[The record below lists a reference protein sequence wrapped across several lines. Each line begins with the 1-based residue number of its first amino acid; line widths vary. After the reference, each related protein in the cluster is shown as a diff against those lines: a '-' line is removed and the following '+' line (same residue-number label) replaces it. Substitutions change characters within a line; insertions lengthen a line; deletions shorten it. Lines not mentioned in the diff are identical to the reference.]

1 MSGETVNAPKR
12 LLGARKLGLPA
23 GRFCVVLLLI
33 AVLTGGFRV
42 HLLGLG
48 KQDPELLASLKRKGA
63 LCGFI
68 YKAPWNKED
77 RLVLANSKFKALLDI
92 SELDEDT
99 AARLCRGEFAELTH
113 YYIYEADGPRN
124 PGVFD
129 YRRYLLSR
137 GVKYCIKVFKDGVR
151 FSGIAPENA
160 FPGILHFAGA
170 RIRGDI
176 GRMLTRELGEDAGV
190 LAGAVMTGETGA
202 LDEDLKA
209 SFRNGGVSHLMA
221 VSGMHVLFVL
231 LPVRVL
237 SRNRRTGFTAR
248 QLLLIPPLLAFMM
261 IADFSSS
268 VVRATVSALFA
279 AVSAALGRPGDRLNA
294 LCLSAA
300 IQLFV
305 NPYVLFGSGFIMS
318 YISVLALIFV
328 APRVAAL
335 FSRIRYR
342 ERPGVKNARLAD
354 HGALAAGIAV
364 NLCLLPASARM
375 FGSISPVGLITTLYA
390 SPLAAA
396 LCTGGYGLWLLEK
409 LDYLYILRPAAW
421 LLKYF
426 LKGVCLLMTGIAG
439 LGSRIPPPFGHF
451 AVRRPSMAALALLYC
466 LILICFTGAVAK
478 VKAIVRTLAEKLRT
492 RRIYRAAAALTAT
505 AAVLTAVYVYRGR
518 PLIDA
523 LVIDVGQGS
532 SMLVRADGYCGL
544 VDVGSGKTDVAR
556 VVRAGGIERLDYI
569 VLTHGHTD
577 HAGGLEGVLE
587 EFSPGRVYVS
597 ADTSPS
603 LSAAVREALNAGWE
617 VVRANDGDVVE
628 LGRVTMRFSVSD
640 RFFGGR
646 SDGDENNASLCVS
659 YSCAYGSLTV
669 TGDLQSEGEEAL
681 ADAGR
686 FSDIDVLIAPHHGSA
701 SGSGTK
707 MLSLTRPE
715 YAIISVGQKNSYGH
729 PSKETLER
737 LEAAGARVYR
747 TDTGGGTRITIGKP
761 RLYRRERIVIWQT
774 LLKAN

>member
-1 MSGETVNAPKR
+1 MPGCTVNAAKR
-12 LLGARKLGLPA
+12 PLRAKEFKLPA
-23 GRFCVVLLLI
+23 GRFCVILLLA

-42 HLLGLG
+42 HLLGFG
-48 KQDPELLASLKRKGA
+48 KPDPALLASLKMKKS
-63 LCGFI
+63 LSGFI

-77 RLVLANSKFKALLDI
+77 RLVLVNGAFKALLDT
-92 SELDEDT
+92 SELDAET
-99 AARLCRGEFAELTH
+99 AERLARGEFAELNH
-113 YYIYEADGPRN
+113 YYIYEADPPRN

-137 GVKYCIKVFKDGVR
+137 GVKYCVKVFKDGVC
-151 FSGIAPENA
+151 FTGIRADNA
-160 FPGILHFAGA
+160 FPGIIHFAGA
-170 RIRGDI
+170 RIRSDI
-176 GRMLTRELGEDAGV
+176 SAMLTRELGADAGV

-202 LDEDLKA
+202 LDEDLKT

-237 SRNRRTGFTAR
+237 SRNRRTGFRAR
-248 QLLLIPPLLAFMM
+248 QLLLIPPLLTFMM

-268 VVRATVSALFA
+268 VVRATIGALFA

-328 APRVAAL
+328 APRVSTL
-335 FSRIRYR
+335 FSRLRYR
-342 ERPGVKNARLAD
+342 ERPGVKNVRLTD
-354 HGALAAGIAV
+354 QGALAAGIAV
-364 NLCLLPASARM
+364 NLCLLPMSARM
-375 FGSISPVGLITTLYA
+375 FGSVSPVGLITTLYA
-390 SPLAAA
+390 SPMAAA

-409 LDYLYILRPAAW
+409 LDFLYVLRPAAW

-426 LKGVCLLMTGIAG
+426 LKGVCLLITGIAG
-439 LGSRIPPPFGHF
+439 LGSRIPPPLGHF
-451 AVRRPSMAALALLYC
+451 AVRRPSAALLIIIYG
-466 LILICFTGAVAK
+466 LILVCCTGAGVK
-478 VKAIVRTLAEKLRT
+478 VKAVVRALVEKLRT
-492 RRIYRAAAALTAT
+492 RRLYRVAAAL
-505 AAVLTAVYVYRGR
+505 AAVATLLTAVCAYRAR
-518 PLIDA
+518 PLINA

-532 SMLVRADGYCGL
+532 SMLVSADGYNGL

-556 VVRAGGIERLDYI
+556 VVRAQGIERLDYI

-587 EFSPGRVYVS
+587 EFSAGRLYVS

-617 VVRANDGDVVE
+617 VARVNDGDLVK
-628 LGRVTMRFSVSD
+628 LGRVSMRFAAAE
-640 RFFGGR
+640 RFFGGA
-646 SDGDENNASLCVS
+646 SDSDENNASLCVT

-669 TGDLQSEGEEAL
+669 AGDLQTEGEDAL
-681 ADAGR
+681 AAAGR

-701 SGSGTK
+701 SGSGVK

-715 YAIISVGQKNSYGH
+715 YAIISVGLKNSYGH
-729 PSKETLER
+729 PSKEALER

-747 TDTGGGTRITIGKP
+747 TDNGGGTRITIG
-761 RLYRRERIVIWQT
+761 RRCLFRRERIRIWQT
-774 LLKAN
+774 L